1 MSAAGSLVVD
11 DLRVAGDAEL
21 LHGVSLAVAPGE
33 AVGPMAHLHS
43 SKHLT
48 VAGGACRI
56 DLGGTPFHL
65 HETQSLDVPATN
77 TYRIENHGKVD
88 LHLGWVELTMWAGAV
103 GWLGVFY
110 AVPLRRQMVVVERL
124 RFPTG
129 TATANTITA
138 MFTRP
143 IFSRPSQENSA
154 IRTGISD
161 PPVIRMA
168 IPR

>member
-1 MSAAGSLVVD
+1 MQHMQAIDGHPVAAESGRFRVRHLV
-11 DLRVAGDAEL
+11 L
-21 LHGVSLAVAPGE
+21 APGE

-88 LHLGWVELTMWAGAV
+88 LHLVEIRIGDYLGDDDIADLGLTIA
-103 GWLGVFY
+103 
-110 AVPLRRQMVVVERL
+110 
-124 RFPTG
+124 
-129 TATANTITA
+129 
-138 MFTRP
+138 
-143 IFSRPSQENSA
+143 
-154 IRTGISD
+154 
-161 PPVIRMA
+161 
-168 IPR
+168 